1 MWIKLTIIA
10 VVICLALSKVFPPP
24 VSEEY
29 PGGELT
35 LSSVC
40 SLFHFPSE
48 HLMIR
53 DGYYFNKVLKR
64 LNNNIECSRQL
75 VFNED
80 NHVALKVSE
89 MTEMKD

>member
-1 MWIKLTIIA
+1 
-10 VVICLALSKVFPPP
+10 
-24 VSEEY
+24 
-29 PGGELT
+29 
-35 LSSVC
+35 
-40 SLFHFPSE
+40 
-48 HLMIR
+48 MIR